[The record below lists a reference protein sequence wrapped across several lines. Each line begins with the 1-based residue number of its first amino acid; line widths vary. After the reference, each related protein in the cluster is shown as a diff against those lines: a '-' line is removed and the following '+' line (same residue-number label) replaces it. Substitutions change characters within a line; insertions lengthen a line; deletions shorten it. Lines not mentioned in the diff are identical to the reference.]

1 MVSIGQGVVALVGVL
16 VAIILFGA
24 LMPLVTDTIDG
35 SGASGTTATLLENM
49 PLFLVLGIVIAVIVG
64 ALAYLKAAD

>member
-1 MVSIGQGVVALVGVL
+1 MVSIGTGVVALVGVL

-35 SGASGTTATLLENM
+35 SGATGTTSTLLQNM

-64 ALAYLKAAD
+64 ALAYLKGAD

>member
-1 MVSIGQGVVALVGVL
+1 MVSIGKGVVGLVGVL

-35 SGASGTTATLLENM
+35 SSATGTVYTLLSNM

>member
-1 MVSIGQGVVALVGVL
+1 MVSIGKGIVGLVGVL
-16 VAIILFGA
+16 VAVILFGA

-35 SGASGTTATLLENM
+35 SGATGTVYTLMSNM

-64 ALAYLKAAD
+64 ALAYLKGAD

>member
-1 MVSIGQGVVALVGVL
+1 MVSIGKGVVGLVGVL

-24 LMPLVTDTIDG
+24 LMPLVTDTIDD
-35 SGASGTTATLLENM
+35 SSATGTVYTLLSNM

-64 ALAYLKAAD
+64 ALAYLNAAD

>member
-1 MVSIGQGVVALVGVL
+1 MVSIGKGVVALVGVL

-24 LMPLVTDTIDG
+24 LMPLVTDTIDD
-35 SGASGTTATLLENM
+35 STATGTVYTLLSNM

-64 ALAYLKAAD
+64 ALAYLKGAD